1 MNNKVKPK
9 KVTKIVYNCLIFFI
23 AILAFIRWM
32 SAFDNS
38 IVVIN
43 AEINSHI
50 SNFALS
56 YVSIWVLAFLGFC
69 KKPFNK
75 NNFIGL
81 VYYYRKCYMRN
92 RTAL

>member
-56 YVSIWVLAFLGFC
+56 LVFYLGVGFPWTLQ
-69 KKPFNK
+69 KSHLIK
-75 NNFIGL
+75 
-81 VYYYRKCYMRN
+81 
-92 RTAL
+92 

>member
-1 MNNKVKPK
+1 MKLEFDKGEKQIMNNKVKPK

-56 YVSIWVLAFLGFC
+56 LVFYLGVGFPWILQ
-69 KKPFNK
+69 KIIK
-75 NNFIGL
+75 
-81 VYYYRKCYMRN
+81 
-92 RTAL
+92 

>member
-32 SAFDNS
+32 SAFDKS

-56 YVSIWVLAFLGFC
+56 LVFYLGVGFPWILQ
-69 KKPFNK
+69 KKPFN
-75 NNFIGL
+75 
-81 VYYYRKCYMRN
+81 
-92 RTAL
+92 